1 MAATNPSCNDT
12 SDPAVVWAL
21 VRRLFA
27 LGPGVRRD
35 LLWGLFLEG
44 VAVALG
50 VIGPFA
56 LKSLID
62 ALSRSPGASSLVL
75 GLGLVFVGAWAG
87 GGILSTWRL
96 VPSTR
101 VIDTLSADL
110 AAAALA
116 GELPRVAASRDGDS
130 GRTLGLIERLPF
142 SLLIV
147 VDGLIW
153 RSLPLALQIAASLWV
168 IAGVIPASYAIGLFL
183 TLAGYAVLSWWG
195 AVRHRPHASLANL
208 AATAVSQGLGDVL
221 RNARRIVL
229 NGTLSA
235 EVGGIRA
242 GIGQKA
248 LANQKMTGS
257 LVHTALAQY
266 GWLGMGLVGLLVAGA
281 GDVWAGRL
289 SVGDFIMLET
299 YALRLA
305 LPLSGIGFLLS
316 QSAGAIANIR
326 DVLTLRRSGAG
337 TVEAGPVPSGAA
349 GIELRDVSFRYA
361 DTTAGVEDVSVRI
374 PAGAFAV
381 IVGPNGSGKS
391 TLAQIMAGV
400 FAPSQGQVRIGEVD
414 LAEVDA
420 GARYRHVLY
429 VPQFITFLNRTLR
442 DNALYPPTT
451 TTEADLVALL
461 AQWCFYEAGR
471 KLDLATPVGELGERL
486 SGGQIQ
492 KLELARV
499 AGIKVPVLILDES
512 TSALDPASEARIL
525 SDLRQS
531 FEGRTTLVMVTH
543 RLRLAQTADHVL
555 FMKGG
560 RLEAFGRHLDLVES
574 VPAYA
579 QLWAQ
584 GAE

>member
-1 MAATNPSCNDT
+1 MAATNPSCNDI

-21 VRRLFA
+21 VRRLYA
-27 LGPGVRRD
+27 LGPGVRPD
-35 LLWGLFLEG
+35 LLWGLVLEG
-44 VAVALG
+44 MAVVLG

-56 LKSLID
+56 LKALID
-62 ALSRSPGASSLVL
+62 ALSRPPGASSLVL

-96 VPSTR
+96 VSSTR

-195 AVRHRPHASLANL
+195 AVRHRQHASLANL
-208 AATAVSQGLGDVL
+208 AAAAVSQGLGDVL

-229 NGTLSA
+229 NGTLTS

-248 LANQKMTGS
+248 IANQKMTGS
-257 LVHTALAQY
+257 LVLTALAQY
-266 GWLGMGLVGLLVAGA
+266 GWLGLGLVGLLVAGA

-326 DVLTLRRSGAG
+326 DVLALRRAGAG
-337 TVEAGPVPSGAA
+337 MVEAGPVRSGAA
-349 GIELRDVSFRYA
+349 EIELRDVSFRYA
-361 DTTAGVEDVSVRI
+361 GTTAGVEGVSVEI

-400 FAPSQGQVRIGEVD
+400 FLPSQGQVRIGGVD

-420 GARYRHVLY
+420 RARYRHVLY

-461 AQWCFYEAGR
+461 AQWRFYEAGR
-471 KLDLATPVGELGERL
+471 ELDLATPVGELGERL

-512 TSALDPASEARIL
+512 TSALDPSSEARIL

-543 RLRLAQTADHVL
+543 RLRLAQSADHVL

-560 RLEAFGRHLDLVES
+560 RLEACGRHVDLIET